1 MKNKILKSNIFW
13 IVCIIIVWEFV
24 SRMGIVSQYVLPPF
38 TNVFNQLLNE
48 IKNGEILI
56 QVLNSFRIV
65 LSGIILSIILSIIVL
80 ILCDKFKC
88 FEYFIKTICNIL
100 SPLPS
105 VAILPIVIIWMG
117 INDNAMLVLV
127 IHSVLWPMIINL
139 IEKVQSI
146 PVVYHDF
153 CSNIQLRFNKK
164 GNMYIFN
171 VNITRCYCS
180 CKNRMCKGLE
190 VYY

>member
-13 IVCIIIVWEFV
+13 IVCIIIVWEIV
-24 SRMGIVSQYVLPPF
+24 SRTGIVSQYVLPPF
-38 TNVFNQLLNE
+38 TKVFNQLLIE
-48 IKNGEILI
+48 IKSGEILI

-65 LSGIILSIILSIIVL
+65 LSGIIISIILSIIVL
-80 ILCDKFKC
+80 ILCDKFKY
-88 FEYFIKTICNIL
+88 FENFIKTICNIL

-117 INDNAMLVLV
+117 INDSAMLVLV

-153 CSNIQLRFNKK
+153 CSNIQLRLDKK
-164 GNMYIFN
+164 GSMYLLN
-171 VNITRCYCS
+171 VNITRSHCG
-180 CKNRMCKGLE
+180 CKNWMCKGLE
-190 VYY
+190 IYY